1 MFRRGKL
8 VRNIILGAVVL
19 VLAAFTAGFSYLM
32 IRAFF
37 LTDSAIGLNMSFTG
51 YEYIS
56 IEATFVGVIVGA
68 GYYVVTSALKRP
80 MIEIAVEED

>member
-19 VLAAFTAGFSYLM
+19 VLGTFTIGFSYLI

-56 IEATFVGVIVGA
+56 IEGMFVGVIVYG
-68 GYYVVTSALKRP
+68 GYYVISTALKRP
-80 MIEIAVEED
+80 MLEISVEEN